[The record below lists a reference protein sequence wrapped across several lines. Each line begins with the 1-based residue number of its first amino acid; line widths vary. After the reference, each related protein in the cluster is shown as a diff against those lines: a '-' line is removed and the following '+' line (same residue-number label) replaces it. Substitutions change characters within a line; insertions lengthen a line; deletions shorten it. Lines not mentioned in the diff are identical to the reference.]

1 MDGEN
6 VIEFTGELNSRSGE
20 KDDVIADGH
29 EIGYGVRGQQHRRSV
44 FFDRFQEYLHEIL
57 ASERVKRRD
66 GLVEKK
72 QLRSLGQTHG
82 ECDLRLLPAGQ
93 FPNSR
98 GERYT
103 KLFEV
108 TTCSHVVPTRV
119 ELAPEAENF
128 LHAEVL
134 VKRAI
139 LVEVGHAS
147 ERFNALGPR
156 RLAEHVDRA
165 GTRSADPS
173 EHAKER
179 RLSGAVWSD
188 ESRHPA
194 LGKSKGTVL
203 EAPRSSVALAES
215 DRFYCGYW
223 RGHGVPFSFTMVFC
237 CRASV
242 TSAMLAFSIQAA
254 RSLCSSASRFG
265 VVGGVPPSTMN
276 VPRPWR
282 PSTRPSASRSRYA
295 RWTVLGLI
303 VICLI
308 TSRTEGSWSPA
319 LSRPRLTICRT
330 WSTS

>member
-1 MDGEN
+1 M
-6 VIEFTGELNSRSGE
+6 
-20 KDDVIADGH
+20 
-29 EIGYGVRGQQHRRSV
+29 RGQQHRRSV

-108 TTCSHVVPTRV
+108 TTCSHFVPTRV

-128 LHAEVL
+128 LHSEVI
-134 VKRAI
+134 VKRTI

-147 ERFNALGPR
+147 ERLNALGSR

-165 GTRSADPS
+165 GTRSTDPR
-173 EHAKER
+173 EYAKER
-179 RLSGAVWSD
+179 RLTGTVRTD

-215 DRFYCGYW
+215 DRFYCGY
-223 RGHGVPFSFTMVFC
+223 GCVHGMTFSFATVFA
-237 CRASV
+237 CRARV
-242 TSAMLAFSIQAA
+242 TSAMIVSSSIPARRAFSIQTT
-254 RSLCSSASRFG
+254 RSSCNSA
-265 VVGGVPPSTMN
+265 
-276 VPRPWR
+276 
-282 PSTRPSASRSRYA
+282 
-295 RWTVLGLI
+295 
-303 VICLI
+303 
-308 TSRTEGSWSPA
+308 
-319 LSRPRLTICRT
+319 
-330 WSTS
+330 